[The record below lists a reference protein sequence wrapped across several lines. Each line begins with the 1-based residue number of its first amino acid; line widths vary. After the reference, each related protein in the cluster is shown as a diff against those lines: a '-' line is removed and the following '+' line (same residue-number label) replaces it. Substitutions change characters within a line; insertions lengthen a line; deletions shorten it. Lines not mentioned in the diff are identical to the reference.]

1 MNVRLRTMAE
11 NQDGVFGANDAA
23 RVGVGPDELLNLTR
37 RGQLVRVRRGAYV
50 LAERYAAAEPSER
63 YLLRA
68 EAVLRTRGD
77 ADRLSHQSALAFLGI
92 AAFDVNHAQVSVET
106 RRASR
111 RRVHAGLAIHPWTGG
126 DTWTL
131 GAFRSVAPAVACVQV
146 ARVHGFMAGLAAMD
160 SAVHRSLCSL
170 ADLESTAGALAGPKA
185 GTVQRAIAACDP
197 SCESVGETRSRIIL
211 MDGNLPFASQVDIAD
226 AAGFIGR
233 VDFLVDG
240 CVVVE
245 FDGMIKYAGP
255 TGQAALAKEK
265 IREDRL
271 RRAGYEV
278 VRIVWSELE
287 DPSSILRRIEQARRL
302 ARERRAAGL
311 RAYRGA

>member
-1 MNVRLRTMAE
+1 MAE

-23 RVGVGPDELLNLTR
+23 RVGVGADELLTLTR
-37 RGQLVRVRRGAYV
+37 RGALVRVRRGAYV
-50 LAERYAAAEPSER
+50 LAEGYAAAEPSGR

-68 EAVLRTRGD
+68 EAILRTRGD

-92 AAFDVNHAQVSVET
+92 AAFDVDHALVAVET
-106 RRASR
+106 RQASR
-111 RRVHAGLAIHPWTGG
+111 RRVHAGLAVHPWTGG

-131 GAFRSVAPAVACVQV
+131 GAFRSVSPAVACVQV
-146 ARVHGFMAGLAAMD
+146 ARVDGFMAGLAAMD
-160 SAVHRSLCSL
+160 SALHRSLCSL
-170 ADLESTAGALAGPKA
+170 ADLESSARALAGPKV
-185 GTVQRAIAACDP
+185 GTVERVIAACDP
-197 SCESVGETRSRIIL
+197 SSESVGETRTRIIL
-211 MDGNLPFASQVDIAD
+211 VDGNVPFASQVDIAD
-226 AAGFIGR
+226 SSGFIGR

-245 FDGMIKYAGP
+245 FDGMIKYAGQA
-255 TGQAALAKEK
+255 GQAALAREK

-278 VRIVWSELE
+278 VRIVWSELD
-287 DPSSILRRIEQARRL
+287 DPAAILRRIDQARRL

-311 RAYRGA
+311 RTSRGA